1 MHSTIQK
8 LDDPGRREF
17 MSGVAKTFLGVSLF
31 PGAAFAAGGNDRKL
45 PVRKNPAKKII
56 YLYMSGGMS
65 HLDTFDPKPD
75 AASEYRGNLGVIK
88 TSADGVRVSE
98 YLPRIS
104 RHMDKGAIIN
114 SLHSRTGAHAQAR
127 YLMRTNYDKRGT
139 IKHPHMGAWLL
150 KYQDRI
156 NKQLPG
162 FVSINSGSRSAG
174 GGFFGANFEPL
185 VVGKPGA
192 GLQNSKH
199 FSWVDDDTF
208 MRRRNLAVEL
218 DRSFHENYGD
228 KQAGVYTAMY
238 DEAATLMRSS
248 DLNAFNLEDEKEDVR
263 AQYGEHSFGQGCL
276 LARRL
281 TESGVRSVEVQL
293 GGWDTHQENFQRVQQ
308 NTAILDQALAA
319 LLDDLSARGLLEET
333 LVVLTTE
340 FGRTPK
346 INQNKGRDHY
356 PRAFSAFLAGGG
368 IKGGTIYGKT
378 DENGMDPVE
387 NPITIADFNAT
398 VAYGFGLPL
407 DQRLF
412 SPTARPFTVANRG
425 TPVMELFS

>member
-1 MHSTIQK
+1 
-8 LDDPGRREF
+8 

-218 DRSFHENYGD
+218 DRSFHEHYGD

>member
-1 MHSTIQK
+1 MQSTIQK
-8 LDDPGRREF
+8 LDEPTRRDF
-17 MSGVAKTFLGVSLF
+17 ISGAAKTLLGVSMI
-31 PGAAFAAGGNDRKL
+31 PGVAFAAGGKDRKL

-65 HLDTFDPKPD
+65 HLDTFDPKPE
-75 AASEYRGNLGVIK
+75 AASEYRGELGVIK
-88 TSADGVRVSE
+88 TSADGVRISE
-98 YLPRIS
+98 YLPGIA

-127 YLMRTNYDKRGT
+127 YLMRTNYSKRGT

-162 FVSINSGSRSAG
+162 FVSINTGSRSAG
-174 GGFFGANFEPL
+174 AGFFGANFEPL

-192 GLQNSKH
+192 GLQNSVH
-199 FSWVDDDTF
+199 FTGVDDKTF
-208 MRRRNLAVEL
+208 VRRRKLAAEL
-218 DRSFHENYGD
+218 DRGFHGTYGD
-228 KQAGVYTAMY
+228 KDANAYTAMY

-248 DLNAFNLEDEKEDVR
+248 DLNAFNLADEKEEVR
-263 AQYGEHSFGQGCL
+263 ADYGEHSFGQGCL

-281 TESGVRSVEVQL
+281 IESGVRSVEVQL

-319 LLDDLSARGLLEET
+319 LLDDLSARGLLDET

-346 INQNKGRDHY
+346 INKNKGRDHY
-356 PRAFSAFLAGGG
+356 PKAFSAFLAGGV

-378 DENGMDPVE
+378 DENGTEPVE
-387 NPITIADFNAT
+387 NALTIADFNAT

-412 SPTARPFTVANRG
+412 SPSARPFTVANHG
-425 TPVMELFS
+425 NPVMELFS

>member
-17 MSGVAKTFLGVSLF
+17 MSGVAKTFLGVSLI

-98 YLPRIS
+98 YLPRIA

-218 DRSFHENYGD
+218 DRSFHEHYGD

>member
-1 MHSTIQK
+1 
-8 LDDPGRREF
+8 

-98 YLPRIS
+98 YLPRIA

-218 DRSFHENYGD
+218 DRSFHEHYGD

>member
-98 YLPRIS
+98 YLPRIA

-218 DRSFHENYGD
+218 DRSFHEHYGD

>member
-1 MHSTIQK
+1 
-8 LDDPGRREF
+8 

-88 TSADGVRVSE
+88 TSADGVRISE
-98 YLPRIS
+98 YLPRIA

-218 DRSFHENYGD
+218 DRSFHEHYGD

>member
-1 MHSTIQK
+1 
-8 LDDPGRREF
+8 
-17 MSGVAKTFLGVSLF
+17 MSGVAKTFLGVSLI

-88 TSADGVRVSE
+88 TSADGVRISE
-98 YLPRIS
+98 YLPRIA

-218 DRSFHENYGD
+218 DRSFHEHYGD

-387 NPITIADFNAT
+387 SPITIADFNAT

>member
-88 TSADGVRVSE
+88 TSADGVRISE
-98 YLPRIS
+98 YLPRIA

-218 DRSFHENYGD
+218 DRSFHEHYGD

>member
-1 MHSTIQK
+1 
-8 LDDPGRREF
+8 
-17 MSGVAKTFLGVSLF
+17 
-31 PGAAFAAGGNDRKL
+31 
-45 PVRKNPAKKII
+45 
-56 YLYMSGGMS
+56 
-65 HLDTFDPKPD
+65 
-75 AASEYRGNLGVIK
+75 
-88 TSADGVRVSE
+88 
-98 YLPRIS
+98 
-104 RHMDKGAIIN
+104 MDKGAIIN

-218 DRSFHENYGD
+218 DRSFHEHYGD

>member
-98 YLPRIS
+98 YLPRIA

-218 DRSFHENYGD
+218 DRSFHEHYGD

-319 LLDDLSARGLLEET
+319 LLDDLTARGLLEET

>member
-98 YLPRIS
+98 YLPRIA

-127 YLMRTNYDKRGT
+127 YLMRTNYEKRGT

-218 DRSFHENYGD
+218 DRSFHEHYGD